1 MAHQELKRIIPGA
14 KTALLLIHGIVG
26 TPDHFAAFLPLI
38 PDDYSF
44 YNLLL
49 DGHGKGVRDF
59 SRSSMGKWRTQV
71 SQAVKVLSENHED
84 ILIVG
89 HSMGC
94 LLASELALSTPKI
107 KGLFLLAIPLRLHFR
122 LSMVGISLKVFLNR
136 VSTSDPKSLAAI
148 RCYGIQPDRNP
159 FHYLRWIPRFFEL
172 FQLIKSVRF
181 QIPNLHTPC
190 RVYQSAEDELVS
202 MRSIA
207 HLESNPNISVSVL
220 PGSTHYYYAPMDAAF
235 LLKEFQE
242 FVNYEKG

>member
-38 PDDYSF
+38 PDDYSV

-122 LSMVGISLKVFLNR
+122 LSMVGISLKVYLNR
-136 VSTSDPKSLAAI
+136 VSSSDQKALAAL
-148 RCYGIQPDRNP
+148 RCYGIKPDRNP
-159 FHYLRWIPRFFEL
+159 FHYLGWIPRFLEL
-172 FQLIKSVRF
+172 FRLMKTVRRILPQL
-181 QIPNLHTPC
+181 QTPC
-190 RVYQSAEDELVS
+190 RVYLSAKDELVS
-202 MRSIA
+202 LRSKA
-207 HLESNPNISVSVL
+207 LLEVNKNFSVSVL
-220 PGSTHYYYAPMDAAF
+220 PDSTHYYYAPKDMEF
-235 LLKEFQE
+235 LLSEFKN
-242 FVNYEKG
+242 FIT